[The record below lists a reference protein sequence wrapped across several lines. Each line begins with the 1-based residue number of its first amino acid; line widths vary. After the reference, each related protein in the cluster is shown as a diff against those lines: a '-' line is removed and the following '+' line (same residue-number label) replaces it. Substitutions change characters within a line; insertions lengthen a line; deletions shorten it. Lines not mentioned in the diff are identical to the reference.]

1 MNDKSLASVA
11 AGPVHRFDHHNL
23 AAYGVALDA
32 LTLGEQLVK
41 PLPRGSGPLVDQL
54 RRALTSAFLNI
65 AEASARTAADRGS
78 RFRCARAEACEA
90 ASALEAMQRIGLVG
104 ADAAEAIIALLHRLV
119 RLLTGLARMR

>member
-1 MNDKSLASVA
+1 MNDKSLTTVNTV
-11 AGPVHRFDHHNL
+11 PVHRFDHHNL

-32 LTLGEQLVK
+32 LTLVEQLVK
-41 PLPRGSGPLVDQL
+41 SLPPRSGPLVDQL

-65 AEASARTAADRGS
+65 AEASARTAADRVS

-90 ASALEAMQRIGLVG
+90 ASALEAMQRIGLAS
-104 ADAAEAIIALLHRLV
+104 ADAAEPIIALLHRLV